1 MRTIEH
7 NNNGI
12 IIHEIVIEEDDY
24 ASQELI
30 NQRLSICNSCEFNVN
45 NESCSKCSCLLQH
58 RTKYK
63 ELFCPE
69 GKW

>member
-1 MRTIEH
+1 MKTIQH
-7 NNNGI
+7 NENGI
-12 IIHEIVIEEDDY
+12 AIYETIIEEEDY
-24 ASQELI
+24 ASQQLI
-30 NQRLSICNSCEFNVN
+30 DYRLNICSSCEFNVN
-45 NESCSKCSCLLQH
+45 NESCNKCSCLLKH

>member
-1 MRTIEH
+1 MKTIQH
-7 NNNGI
+7 NENGI
-12 IIHEIVIEEDDY
+12 IIYETIIEEDDY
-24 ASQELI
+24 APKELI
-30 NQRLSICNSCEFNVN
+30 EYRLNICKPCEFNVN